1 MLFQPIASQQ
11 MVYSELGPTV
21 TGKKISNFVLGID
34 DRIEYAELDHRPHGQ
49 AVLSSDTAT
58 TCLAAPEAGNFGMLP
73 SV

>member
-11 MVYSELGPTV
+11 MVYSKLGPTV
-21 TGKKISNFVLGID
+21 TRKTISKFVLAVD
-34 DRIEYAELDHRPHGQ
+34 DMIEYAELDHTSHGH

-58 TCLAAPEAGNFGMLP
+58 TCLAEHEAGNFGLLP